1 MASTCLKTLNSDKE
15 EGKRQRRRKGLT
27 GEGSLSGWEVKK
39 KNLRKKYLKNRVNYN
54 LSTRGLAKI

>member
-39 KNLRKKYLKNRVNYN
+39 KKLKK
-54 LSTRGLAKI
+54 KIFKK

>member
-1 MASTCLKTLNSDKE
+1 MASMCLKTLNSDKE

-39 KNLRKKYLKNRVNYN
+39 KLKK
-54 LSTRGLAKI
+54 KIFKK